1 VIAMPW
7 KSLAALSGVVVYSLI
22 LLGAS
27 GCSKPLTQNE
37 LIGQQLYTTN
47 CGQCHEDSP
56 AGLIQAPPK
65 LNDIFSHA
73 TLPDGSTP
81 ATDAALRQIIIDGKG
96 TMPAFN
102 GRLDDKQVADLIA
115 YLHRK

>member
-1 VIAMPW
+1 MPW
-7 KSLAALSGVVVYSLI
+7 KPFVGLAGVATYSAILFGLSN
-22 LLGAS
+22 
-27 GCSKPLTQNE
+27 CSKPLTQNE
-37 LIGQQLYTTN
+37 LAGQQIYTTN

-56 AGLIQAPPK
+56 VGLMQAPPK

-81 ATDAALRQIIIDGKG
+81 ATDAALRRIIIDGKG

-102 GRLDDKQVADLIA
+102 GRLDDEQVSDLIA